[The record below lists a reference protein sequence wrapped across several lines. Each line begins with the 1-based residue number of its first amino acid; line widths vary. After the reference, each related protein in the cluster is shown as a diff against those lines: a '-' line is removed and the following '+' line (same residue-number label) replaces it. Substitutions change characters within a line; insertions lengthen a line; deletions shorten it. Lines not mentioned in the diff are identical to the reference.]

1 MFHKRK
7 KEKLSYGIVG
17 LGRFGYALAVDLAQ
31 SGADIM
37 VIDRDEEKV
46 RELREYTENALVVNT
61 LDKKSLMETGIQ
73 NCDVG
78 IVCIGEHMESS
89 ILTTLNLV
97 SLGVPQV
104 IAKATSAE
112 HGEILAKLG
121 AEVVYPERDMALR
134 LANRLE
140 TARVLDFIQLSESIN
155 ISKRMVP
162 EKFIGKTVL
171 ELNIRARF
179 GLNIIA
185 VENSGEVVDVV
196 GPDYTFRAGDVM
208 IISGSRDDLLRLNDW
223 ERRTTGSNFSKTDP

>member
-1 MFHKRK
+1 MFHNRQ

-223 ERRTTGSNFSKTDP
+223 EEND

>member
-61 LDKKSLMETGIQ
+61 LDKKSLMETGMQ

-185 VENSGEVVDVV
+185 VENSGEVVDVG
-196 GPDYTFRAGDVM
+196 GPDYYFRARDGM
-208 IISGSRDDLLRLNDW
+208 FISCRRDALLRLNDW
-223 ERRTTGSNFSKTDP
+223 EEND

>member
-171 ELNIRARF
+171 EMNIRARF

-185 VENSGEVVDVV
+185 VENAGEVVDTV
-196 GPDYTFRAGDVM
+196 GPDYTFRAGDIM
-208 IISGSRDDLLRLNDW
+208 IVSGSRDDLLRLSEWEEND
-223 ERRTTGSNFSKTDP
+223 

>member
-17 LGRFGYALAVDLAQ
+17 LGRFCYALAVDLAQ

-223 ERRTTGSNFSKTDP
+223 EEND

>member
-1 MFHKRK
+1 MFGKAK
-7 KEKLSYGIVG
+7 KAKASYGIVG
-17 LGRFGYALAVDLAQ
+17 LGRFGLALAIELAEAGEDLVVLDQ
-31 SGADIM
+31 E
-37 VIDRDEEKV
+37 EEKV
-46 RELREYTENALVVNT
+46 RIMRDYTEAAYVVNS
-61 LDKKSLMETGIQ
+61 LDKKTLEETGIQ

-223 ERRTTGSNFSKTDP
+223 EEND

>member
-140 TARVLDFIQLSESIN
+140 TTRVLDFIQLSESIN

-223 ERRTTGSNFSKTDP
+223 EEND

>member
-1 MFHKRK
+1 MFHKHK
-7 KEKLSYGIVG
+7 KGKISYGIVG
-17 LGRFGYALAVDLAQ
+17 LGRFGTALAVALAQ
-31 SGADIM
+31 AGAEIL
-37 VIDRDEEKV
+37 VIDRDEDKV
-46 RELREYTENALVVNT
+46 RELRELTENALVVNT
-61 LDKKSLMETGIQ
+61 LDKKSLTETGIQ

-140 TARVLDFIQLSESIN
+140 TTRVLDFIQLSESIN
-155 ISKRMVP
+155 ISKLIVP
-162 EKFIGKTVL
+162 DKFVGKTIL
-171 ELNIRARF
+171 ELNIRAKF
-179 GLNIIA
+179 GLNVIA
-185 VENSGEVVDVV
+185 VESGGKVTDNIR
-196 GPDYTFRAGDVM
+196 PDYCFQPNDVM
-208 IISGSRDDLLRLNDW
+208 IVSGSRDALLRLNEWD
-223 ERRTTGSNFSKTDP
+223 END